1 MRIYDSAF
9 YAIIFFLA
17 GVLLSSFGLNFLT
30 IILIASL
37 TAVLF
42 LCGAYFGKY
51 FGKKLFWF
59 SGLSLFIIVGSFY
72 YFFYQA
78 YQIESA
84 KIIFNKEIIFKGVV
98 VKNASQ
104 SNSQKLAVELASPLA
119 GKISVQTRPFPKF
132 NYGDSVEFKGIVKT
146 PPSASAASLSKDGIL
161 AVSEFP
167 QTKLIAVNQGNF
179 IKASLLSFKGNII
192 KVFQK
197 VLPGEQAAFLSGIT
211 LGERAE
217 FSKEFKQQ
225 MSQSGTTHLVA
236 LSGYNISILVLVVA
250 GALSYLFSRRICFW
264 LTLAV
269 IIGFVLM
276 TGAEASVVR
285 AAIMGSIV
293 LLASQVNRA
302 YSFRNIIAVAAFL
315 MVLANPKVL
324 VFDVGFQLSFLALL
338 GIVYFSP
345 AIKKFFKIKENGG
358 FLSWK
363 ENLLTTLSAQI
374 FVAPFLISY
383 FGSFSLLSL
392 VANVLILCAVPL
404 TMALGF
410 ITAGIGLLSL
420 NLAIIF
426 GWLVNILLSYEILII
441 EIFGK
446 FDFLRISSLSVWLAI
461 TYYIL
466 LVGFIIYVDYY
477 PAIFKDSGRGME
489 FFKNKLGK
497 ILLSLKIAIKKKM

>member
-9 YAIIFFLA
+9 YAIIFFLV
-17 GVLLSSFGLNFLT
+17 GVLFSSFGLNFLT
-30 IILIASL
+30 IILITSL
-37 TAVLF
+37 TTVLF
-42 LCGAYFGKY
+42 LCGAYFGKDS
-51 FGKKLFWF
+51 GKKLFWF
-59 SGLSLFIIVGSFY
+59 SGLSLFIVVGSFY
-72 YFFYQA
+72 YFSYQA

-84 KIIFNKEIIFKGVV
+84 RIVFDKEIVFKGVV
-98 VKNASQ
+98 VKAAPQ

-132 NYGDSVEFKGIVKT
+132 NYGDLVEFKGIVKRPLPAFIT
-146 PPSASAASLSKDGIL
+146 SLSKDGIL
-161 AVSEFP
+161 AVSEFT
-167 QTKLIAVNQGNF
+167 QIKLIAANQGNF
-179 IKASLLSFKGNII
+179 IKSALFSFKEKIV

-211 LGERAE
+211 LGERSE
-217 FSKEFKQQ
+217 FSKEFKQE

-250 GALSYLFSRRICFW
+250 GALRYLFSRRICFW

-269 IIGFVLM
+269 IVGFVLM

-315 MVLANPKVL
+315 MILANPKVL
-324 VFDVGFQLSFLALL
+324 VFDVGFQLSFMALA

-345 AIKKFFKIKENGG
+345 AIKKFFKIKDNNG

-383 FGSFSLLSL
+383 FGKFSLLSFI
-392 VANVLILCAVPL
+392 ANVLILGAIPL

-410 ITAGIGLLSL
+410 IIGGVGLVFCP
-420 NLAIIF
+420 LALVF
-426 GWLVNILLSYEILII
+426 GWFISIILSYEISII
-441 EIFGK
+441 KIFGNLNV
-446 FDFLRISSLSVWLAI
+446 FQFNHLSMSLTI
-461 TYYIL
+461 IYYVL
-466 LVGFIIYVDYY
+466 LIGFIVYADYIS
-477 PAIFKDSGRGME
+477 AIFKDSGNI
-489 FFKNKLGK
+489 KKVWGK
-497 ILLSLKIAIKKKM
+497 ISLASIIAIFKDSNNK

>member
-1 MRIYDSAF
+1 M
-9 YAIIFFLA
+9 
-17 GVLLSSFGLNFLT
+17 
-30 IILIASL
+30 

-42 LCGAYFGKY
+42 LCGAYFGKD

-72 YFFYQA
+72 YFSYEA

-84 KIIFNKEIIFKGVV
+84 RIVFDKEIVFKGVV
-98 VKNASQ
+98 VKAAPQ
-104 SNSQKLAVELASPLA
+104 SNSQKLAVELVSPLT

-132 NYGDSVEFKGIVKT
+132 NYGDLVEFKGIVKM
-146 PPSASAASLSKDGIL
+146 PLSDFAVSLSKDGIL

-167 QTKLIAVNQGNF
+167 QTKLIAANQGNF
-179 IKASLLSFKGNII
+179 IKSALFSFKERIV

-250 GALSYLFSRRICFW
+250 GALSYLFSKRICFW

-302 YSFRNIIAVAAFL
+302 YSFRNIIAFAAFL
-315 MVLANPKVL
+315 MVLVNPKVL

-345 AIKKFFKIKENGG
+345 AIKKFFKIKKDGG

-383 FGSFSLLSL
+383 FGKFSLLSL
-392 VANVLILCAVPL
+392 LANLLILSAIPL

-410 ITAGIGLLSL
+410 IIGGVGLVFYP
-420 NLAIIF
+420 LALVF
-426 GWLVNILLSYEILII
+426 GWFIGIILSYEISII
-441 EIFGK
+441 KIFGK
-446 FDFLRISSLSVWLAI
+446 FDFLQINALSVWAI
-461 TYYIL
+461 VAYYIF
-466 LVGFIIYVDYY
+466 LVGFIIYIEYY
-477 PAIFKDSGRGME
+477 PAMVNHSKSNQDMV
-489 FFKNKLGK
+489 
-497 ILLSLKIAIKKKM
+497 